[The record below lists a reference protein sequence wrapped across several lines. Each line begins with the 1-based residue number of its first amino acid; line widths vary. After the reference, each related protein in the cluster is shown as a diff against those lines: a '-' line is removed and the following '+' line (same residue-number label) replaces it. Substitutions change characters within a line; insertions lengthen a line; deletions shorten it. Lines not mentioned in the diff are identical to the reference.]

1 MKRTP
6 WTLRALGIATL
17 MGVMLTAPSV
27 GSAQGGSRTFPETG
41 KTVSGQF
48 LDYWNTHGALAQ
60 QGFPISNEMQE
71 KSDLNGQ
78 TYTVQYFERAV
89 FEKHPENAP
98 PFDVLLSQ
106 LGTYQY
112 KAKYGANGAQGQV
125 PNNVNGRYFP
135 ETKHTIGGS
144 FRTYWEQ
151 HGGLAQQGFPISD
164 EFQEK
169 SDLNG
174 QTYTVQYFERAVF
187 EKHPENQPPFD
198 VLLSQLGTFQYKA
211 KYQGGGG
218 NNPPP
223 TQPPANNG
231 PKNKDAN
238 VTPYCGVAGTQFTY
252 FAQGFTPNEALSF
265 WFTAPNG
272 GVVGTSR
279 PAFLAPGDGKFQFPI
294 PTSAQFAQL
303 PGWWAMTWAGDFS
316 KHQSVGYFYV
326 ARNAGECAGVPA
338 PQNTS
343 SPPQASCDTSGSK
356 DGKAEPASV
365 QAGHTVRVTAWNF
378 TPNEGLSL
386 WFTAPNGSTVGTAR
400 PSFRVPGDGGF
411 YLDIPTQPS
420 SDISFSPGRWAI
432 TFEGASSH
440 HQSVIFFCV
449 TP

>member
-17 MGVMLTAPSV
+17 MGVMLAAPSV

-48 LDYWNTHGALAQ
+48 LDYWNTHGGLAQ

-89 FEKHPENAP
+89 FEKHPEN
-98 PFDVLLSQ
+98 
-106 LGTYQY
+106 
-112 KAKYGANGAQGQV
+112 
-125 PNNVNGRYFP
+125 
-135 ETKHTIGGS
+135 
-144 FRTYWEQ
+144 
-151 HGGLAQQGFPISD
+151 
-164 EFQEK
+164 
-169 SDLNG
+169 
-174 QTYTVQYFERAVF
+174 
-187 EKHPENQPPFD
+187 QPPYD

-211 KYQGGGG
+211 KYAGG
-218 NNPPP
+218 NNPPPP
-223 TQPPANNG
+223 TQPPANG
-231 PKNKDAN
+231 PQNKDAN
-238 VTPYCGVAGTQFTY
+238 VTPYCGVAGTNFTY

-272 GVVGTSR
+272 AVVGTSR
-279 PAFLAPGDGKFQFPI
+279 PAFQAPGDGKFQFPI
-294 PTSAQFAQL
+294 PTNAQFAQV

-326 ARNAGECAGVPA
+326 ARTAGECAGVPA

-343 SPPQASCDTSGSK
+343 APPQASCDTSGSK

-411 YLDIPTQPS
+411 YLDIPTSPS
-420 SDISFSPGRWAI
+420 RDISFTPGRWAI